1 MPPTVERTQL
11 SFETKVFEKQRINL
25 GGTEEDVVKGGRDLF
40 TLLPKAFEGIEKIGV
55 CMFLACWRVLYG
67 GGVVCG
73 CFWRSR
79 YAPTCCTY
87 MKEKNP
93 SNIMS
98 TLGIYVTSIL
108 KRKARHHMA

>member
-55 CMFLACWRVLYG
+55 CFWHVG
-67 GGVVCG
+67 GYCTVAVWCVVVFG
-73 CFWRSR
+73 
-79 YAPTCCTY
+79 
-87 MKEKNP
+87 
-93 SNIMS
+93 
-98 TLGIYVTSIL
+98 
-108 KRKARHHMA
+108 ARAMHQPAVHT